1 MLGAEVRKNLIA
13 PRRQARKEKYLL
25 VSPNLACF
33 ASLRESSSS
42 ALLFDSE
49 FQLLFVSF
57 WSGAQCAIDQ
67 TILELSY
74 GGPA

>member
-1 MLGAEVRKNLIA
+1 MVGAEVRKNLTA
-13 PRRQARKEKYLL
+13 PRRKEKYLL
-25 VSPNLACF
+25 VSPNLAYF

-42 ALLFDSE
+42 ALLLDSE

-74 GGPA
+74 GGRP